1 MAGERRVDEI
11 TVGDLVARAGVSRQ
25 VFYRHFRDRD
35 DAVALAV
42 TGAFAAAVGPGP
54 EKPRPAASA
63 ATGHGNDPA
72 TVEDIDARSRVL
84 ELFEFAARHGSMC
97 HNIVPSTVNQQL
109 LTAYREALLV
119 PCRRIA
125 TQGMAVLD
133 TVAPLPAEAVTRF
146 LVGGFLEVLRSWMED
161 PDATD
166 LAARVGA
173 ALDTVDALLGIS
185 CASKGPHH
193 G

>member
-72 TVEDIDARSRVL
+72 TVEDIDARSASWSCSSSPPGTVRCATTS
-84 ELFEFAARHGSMC
+84 FPAR
-97 HNIVPSTVNQQL
+97 
-109 LTAYREALLV
+109 
-119 PCRRIA
+119 
-125 TQGMAVLD
+125 
-133 TVAPLPAEAVTRF
+133 
-146 LVGGFLEVLRSWMED
+146 
-161 PDATD
+161 
-166 LAARVGA
+166 
-173 ALDTVDALLGIS
+173 
-185 CASKGPHH
+185 
-193 G
+193 